1 MELEQNLPNMVL
13 KYFITVFGLIKHDD
27 RCLIQIQV
35 KINLFSCPPGVGPGG
50 AGAGG
55 VLGGGAGRGDEFWM
69 MRSNI
74 FPVNTDSFF
83 YFSGIFC

>member
-1 MELEQNLPNMVL
+1 M
-13 KYFITVFGLIKHDD
+13 
-27 RCLIQIQV
+27 
-35 KINLFSCPPGVGPGG
+35 FSCHPGVGPGG

-69 MRSNI
+69 MISNI
-74 FPVNTDSFF
+74 FPVSTDSSHNPHGKAEKKTNKRMNTDSFF